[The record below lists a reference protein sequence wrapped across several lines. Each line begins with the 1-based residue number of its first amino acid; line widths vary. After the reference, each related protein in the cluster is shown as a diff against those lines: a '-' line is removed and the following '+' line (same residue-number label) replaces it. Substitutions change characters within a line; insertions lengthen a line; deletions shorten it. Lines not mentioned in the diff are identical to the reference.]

1 MSLYRIARAAAGAAI
16 GIILTAALYGGL
28 QRLGWHLPE
37 VEAGTHSVHG
47 ALMVAGFFGAVIG
60 VERAVALTTGA
71 RTRRTRLAFTAP
83 LLCVLG
89 ALLLVLDPGSAS
101 GRMALTAGSL
111 ALVVVYAV
119 VIWRQ
124 PTLFTITMG
133 LGAYALLIGNARW
146 AGGATVAL
154 VVPWWIAFL
163 VLTIVGE
170 RLELARMIRPTRGR
184 TALFVAATALYLGGV
199 GVTLADLGLGVRLSG
214 AGMLALAAWLWR
226 FDIARRTVRQRGLTR
241 FMAVC
246 LLAGYAWLGISG
258 GLALAYS
265 FDGAIYAYDAILHSV
280 LLGFVFSMI
289 FGHAPIIIPAVARLA
304 VPYHPRFYAHLAL
317 LHASLIL
324 RVGGDLAESA
334 TARRWGGLGNE
345 TALVLFLILL
355 AAAIRSGQRA
365 ARQRAEHP
373 ARLSRA
379 TPVDSGAAH
388 P

>member
-1 MSLYRIARAAAGAAI
+1 MSLYRIVRAAAAAAI

-28 QRLGWHLPE
+28 QRLGWRLPE
-37 VEAGTHSVHG
+37 VEAGTRSVHG

-71 RTRRTRLAFTAP
+71 RTRRARLAFAAP

-89 ALLLVLDPGSAS
+89 ALLLVLDPGSAP
-101 GRMALTAGSL
+101 GRMALTAGSF
-111 ALVVVYAV
+111 ALVVVYAA

-146 AGGATVAL
+146 TGGASIVAA
-154 VVPWWIAFL
+154 VPWWIAFL

-199 GVTLADLGLGVRLSG
+199 AVTLDDLGLGVRLSG

-226 FDIARRTVRQRGLTR
+226 YDIARRTVRQRGLTR
-241 FMAVC
+241 FIAVC
-246 LLAGYAWLGISG
+246 LLAGYAWLGVSG
-258 GLALAYS
+258 ALALVYGFS
-265 FDGAIYAYDAILHSV
+265 GAIFAYDAILHSA

-304 VPYHPRFYAHLAL
+304 VPYHPRFYTHLAL

-324 RVGGDLAESA
+324 RVGGDLAGSA

-345 TALVLFLILL
+345 TALVLFLVLL

-365 ARQRAEHP
+365 ARQRAAHP
-373 ARLSRA
+373 AGLSRA
-379 TPVDSGAAH
+379 TPIGPGATH